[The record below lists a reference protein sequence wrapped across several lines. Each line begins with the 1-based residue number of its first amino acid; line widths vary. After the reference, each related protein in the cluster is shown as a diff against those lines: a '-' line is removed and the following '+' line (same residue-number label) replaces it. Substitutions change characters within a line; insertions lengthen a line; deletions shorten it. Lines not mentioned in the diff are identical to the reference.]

1 MFCGSEVGNKTEM
14 AHVVFSHMGGKNDS
28 YYVSEA
34 IRTHDCWLYCSGEAC
49 GQRQKDPVSTTV
61 FQNGKFGL

>member
-1 MFCGSEVGNKTEM
+1 MIVG
-14 AHVVFSHMGGKNDS
+14 
-28 YYVSEA
+28 
-34 IRTHDCWLYCSGEAC
+34 SGEAC

>member
-14 AHVVFSHMGGKNDS
+14 SHVVFFPHGGKNDS

>member
-1 MFCGSEVGNKTEM
+1 MCSVAQKWEIKLRWPTW
-14 AHVVFSHMGGKNDS
+14 GKKDDS

-34 IRTHDCWLYCSGEAC
+34 IRTHDCWLYCSGEAF

-61 FQNGKFGL
+61 FQNGKFGP